1 MTAIG
6 TSSRYL
12 NAYAL
17 MTTGGIY
24 EHQRATNPNRRVVML
39 TRSAFAGQQRNSMAI
54 WTGDTFEGGRTVDK
68 LVPLDILPLYV
79 KAGSIVPI
87 GPRLQYASEKP
98 ADPIELRVYPGA
110 DGEFAF
116 YEDQNDGYGY
126 EKGLYAEIPMKWDQA
141 RRELTIGRR
150 RGSFPG
156 MLTHKTFN
164 IVVRKNHGVG
174 DTDTKQPDKILTYSG
189 KKVVVRL

>member
-1 MTAIG
+1 
-6 TSSRYL
+6 
-12 NAYAL
+12 
-17 MTTGGIY
+17 
-24 EHQRATNPNRRVVML
+24 ML

-54 WTGDTFEGGRTVDK
+54 WSGDTFEGGRTVDK
-68 LVPLDILPLYV
+68 LVPLEILPLYL

-110 DGEFAF
+110 DGEFTF

-156 MLTHKTFN
+156 MLTQRTFN
-164 IVVRKNHGVG
+164 IVVVRKNHGVG
-174 DTDTKQPDKILTYSG
+174 DADTKQPDRILTYSG